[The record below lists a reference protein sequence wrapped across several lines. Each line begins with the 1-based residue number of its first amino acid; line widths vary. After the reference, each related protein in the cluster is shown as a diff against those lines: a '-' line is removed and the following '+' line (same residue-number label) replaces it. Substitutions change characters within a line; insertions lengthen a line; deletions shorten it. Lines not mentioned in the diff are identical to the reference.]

1 NGQPVRVS
9 QSGALLFDGDDNER
23 ALKNSVT
30 EWNSMRR
37 KGSESADLYRDMTP
51 EQLKESARRV
61 ASISDED
68 IDRIVDGVG
77 LPEST
82 ATPLKETLKKRRDDI
97 KKRAGIDNET
107 PAEEAPRQEGSEGQ
121 RKPAT
126 KAQRAREEAPAQE
139 EDETPAESDEDV
151 SEPGLDD
158 LEGPAD
164 SELEDIEVPSE
175 EEDFAKTLLETQR
188 ARRGATRTD
197 SAGEEYT
204 KTSSNDEGTWEDSQG
219 NEYTDE
225 EVASL
230 TRDRTDSGATEE
242 DTAEGLTDLQR
253 AQAAKASE
261 IPVGGRV
268 TDEDGLS
275 YVRNDDGEW
284 EREDG
289 EGVVG
294 SDEELAEYVG
304 DQAISVDETDPN
316 NHVV

>member
-1 NGQPVRVS
+1 
-9 QSGALLFDGDDNER
+9 
-23 ALKNSVT
+23 
-30 EWNSMRR
+30 
-37 KGSESADLYRDMTP
+37 
-51 EQLKESARRV
+51 
-61 ASISDED
+61 
-68 IDRIVDGVG
+68 
-77 LPEST
+77 
-82 ATPLKETLKKRRDDI
+82 
-97 KKRAGIDNET
+97 
-107 PAEEAPRQEGSEGQ
+107 
-121 RKPAT
+121 
-126 KAQRAREEAPAQE
+126 
-139 EDETPAESDEDV
+139 
-151 SEPGLDD
+151 
-158 LEGPAD
+158 
-164 SELEDIEVPSE
+164 
-175 EEDFAKTLLETQR
+175 
-188 ARRGATRTD
+188 
-197 SAGEEYT
+197 YT

-316 NHVV
+316 NHVFNPNVIDNRDYRPVDENGVARDRTPEESEALRVAKDAQPGDTFIDDDGDEYTKHENDKWTRAGETLEDGGYHNSEHFMRSIGPANPQPTERQEESAPSEARTSTEPRRPGAPSEEEYDL